1 VSTPG
6 MWEIVFLAILA
17 LLIFGP
23 ERLPG
28 MARGLGKTIGNFKR
42 EAQSTMDELKRAA
55 DLQEVRDL
63 QEDLRGTAGD
73 LRAAAAVGPIA
84 SGASARELPE
94 GAGAEPTARALLP
107 APFDPDAT

>member
-1 VSTPG
+1 MSAPG

-23 ERLPG
+23 DKLPG
-28 MARGLGKTIGNFKR
+28 MARNIGKTVSTFKR

-63 QEDLRGTAGD
+63 QRDLRDAAD
-73 LRAAAAVGPIA
+73 DVKAAAAIGPIA
-84 SGASARELPE
+84 SSASAADRGHGP
-94 GAGAEPTARALLP
+94 AAEPTVRAQLP